1 MQTSFACAGG
11 NAETRRA
18 HLPVSMK
25 PTCEKPEGHVY
36 ESATLHRANLCEA
49 SPEPPAPDRG
59 RRRGSFPGEPACLSV
74 FAIRLRCP
82 SGKIR
87 DAPDRGRRG
96 FCATGAPM
104 GSAAGW
110 AWAWASVWTAKRTE
124 GKRQGSSSGV
134 RDCRNEEGAGMK
146 FCAVLDLLNLLP
158 NRGRVAHH
166 FLYFSP
172 LSA

>member
-110 AWAWASVWTAKRTE
+110 AWAWASDFAPPAHRWAAQPDGHGHGHR
-124 GKRQGSSSGV
+124 SG
-134 RDCRNEEGAGMK
+134 RRSGQREK
-146 FCAVLDLLNLLP
+146 
-158 NRGRVAHH
+158 GREVVAE
-166 FLYFSP
+166 
-172 LSA
+172 